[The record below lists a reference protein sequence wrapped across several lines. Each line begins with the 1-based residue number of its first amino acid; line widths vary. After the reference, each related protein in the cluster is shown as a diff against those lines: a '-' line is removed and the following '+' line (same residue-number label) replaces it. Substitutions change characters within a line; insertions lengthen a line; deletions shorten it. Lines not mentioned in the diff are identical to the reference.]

1 MSHKFFS
8 PFVKDYNDLIKSALK
23 NNHIEI
29 KTSAD
34 ITDIMTEPKS
44 IAHNLTRKVKSANSS
59 KIQETREARR
69 AINVELQMQQC
80 IATFMETCTK
90 ISERYIRDSIFAAL
104 DYKNYKYD
112 AAIIWDP
119 TFRAYSPPSKKD
131 KSEKRLKLLKLS
143 HQDNIFEMGYTEH
156 NRKLASGILAV
167 IIVQK
172 GECSRFGNELNK
184 TMSVRLICANNSTN
198 AKNLARILM
207 GLFIFSVK
215 KYREKLPSFLDSKV
229 ILELAGSYVNMA
241 GFCSY
246 DKFGFRYFPMSE
258 AGACY
263 NDNGVLPMYMNT
275 EQITIEQIAGIV
287 LGTTS
292 LKKSVL
298 CQDRFYNLPQKPK
311 LVVLLLITIR
321 DFLETVIYEQSEME
335 KDEYYRLNP
344 RIDNG
349 LDQIQFRALTK
360 LMSRF
365 SKYPGFKDV
374 TRETADRMIYIKEA
388 VWDPSRD
395 LFLYEIP
402 KEDLELIRD
411 VVNQYIEYIIDHPS
425 EDHIGFNKPA
435 VRSRSRSK
443 SKSSLKKFSFRRARS
458 MG

>member
-8 PFVKDYNDLIKSALK
+8 PFIKDYTELIKSAVK

-59 KIQETREARR
+59 KIQETRDSRR
-69 AINVELQMQQC
+69 AINIEVQMQQC
-80 IATFMETCTK
+80 INTFMQTCTK
-90 ISERYIRDSIFAAL
+90 IGERYIRDSIFAAL

-119 TFRAYSPPSKKD
+119 TFRAYSPPSTKY
-131 KSEKRLKLLKLS
+131 KSAKRLKLS
-143 HQDNIFEMGYTEH
+143 QDEIFERGYAEH

-172 GECSRFGNELNK
+172 GECSRFGDELNK

-215 KYREKLPSFLDSKV
+215 KYREKLPSFLDSNV

-246 DKFGFRYFPMSE
+246 DKFGFKYFPMSE

-275 EQITIEQIAGIV
+275 EEITIEQIAGIV

-349 LDQIQFRALTK
+349 LDPFQFRALTK

-388 VWDPSRD
+388 IWDPSRD

-411 VVNQYIEYIIDHPS
+411 AVNQYIEYIIDHPS
-425 EDHIGFNKPA
+425 EHHIGFNKPV

-443 SKSSLKKFSFRRARS
+443 SRSSLKNLPFRRTRS